1 MGYYYRIYEKNRKG
15 YIPYVPKN
23 FREAAE
29 KELVYFDYLTCL
41 MENERVFAYKFKKD
55 KEVRRNLDISKI
67 TIAVRE
73 AKAHFGYKVVFD
85 NPYIKEVL
93 ELNGNKFLH
102 IKANDESK
110 AEMDKMTVDANSK
123 PFNDMFKYI
132 LSNLED
138 KEKSEIFLKRIYT
151 NDNTFREDMRRY
163 SITYLSNEGTN
174 EDLEEILS
182 LARTIQDDL
191 KKYRYFRT
199 LATGRYEYELKLEER
214 ARKQREKEE
223 LKKAK
228 EELKK
233 KEKEAKELAKKL
245 KKEEQAQVKVKKPR
259 RK

>member
-1 MGYYYRIYEKNRKG
+1 MGYYYRIYEKDKNG

-23 FREAAE
+23 FRPEAE
-29 KELVYFDYLTCL
+29 IELVYFDYLTSL

-55 KEVRRNLDISKI
+55 KEVRREMNISKI
-67 TIAVRE
+67 TIALKE

-93 ELNGNKFLH
+93 AVENQKFLH
-102 IKANDESK
+102 IKANEDSD
-110 AEMDKMTVDANSK
+110 AELDKMTVDANSK
-123 PFNDMFKYI
+123 PFNDMLSYI
-132 LSNLED
+132 FENLQD
-138 KEKSEIFLKRIYT
+138 KEKSEIFLKRVYT

-163 SITYLSNEGTN
+163 SVTYLSNEGTN
-174 EDLEEILS
+174 EDLEEALR
-182 LARTIQDDL
+182 LAEKVQTDL

-199 LATGRYEYELKLEER
+199 LATGRYEYELKLIETEK
-214 ARKQREKEE
+214 KQKEKEE

-245 KKEEQAQVKVKKPR
+245 KKEEAPVKVKKPR